1 MNLLVALE
9 HRFERTPDGK
19 VWTLTM
25 FPYSFWIRY
34 LEVFDHVRVVACVRE
49 VSSVPTGWKRADGEG
64 VSFVAVPYYVGPVQY
79 LWRIRQVQQA
89 IANALTLNDAVIL
102 RVSSQIANH
111 FLPILRRNHY
121 PYGVE
126 VVADPCDVFTSGSV
140 RHILRRFLCWLFSPQ
155 LRRLCTEACAA
166 AYLTERTLQHRYPP
180 GIKTFSTYFS
190 DVELPNSAFV
200 CLPRILTLAK
210 DFVSLIYVGTM
221 DQLYKAP
228 DVLIEAVARCIWE
241 GLNLKL
247 VLIGDGK
254 HRPELETKA
263 AVLGV
268 GEYVN
273 FLGWLP
279 ARNDVHTQ
287 LDKADL
293 FILPSHQEGLPRTMV
308 EAMARGL
315 PCIGSTV
322 GAIPELLLCED
333 LVPPGDV
340 IALAR
345 KIREVVTDPQRMA
358 RMSVRNLQKAKKYI
372 DKRLREQRIEFYCY
386 IRETTQV
393 WLNEQKQEY
402 WQAIDQLENKAYS
415 TRSHW

>member
-1 MNLLVALE
+1 MDLLVALE

-25 FPYSFWIRY
+25 FPHSFWIRY
-34 LEVFDHVRVVACVRE
+34 LEVFEHVRVVARVRE
-49 VSSVPTGWKRADGEG
+49 VSLVSTGWKRADGDG
-64 VSFVAVPYYVGPVQY
+64 VSFVAIPYYVGPVQY
-79 LWRIRQVQQA
+79 LLRIRQVQQA

-126 VVADPCDVFTSGSV
+126 VVADPYDVFAPSSV
-140 RHILRRFLCWLFSPQ
+140 RHPLRRFFRWLFPRQ

-166 AYLTERTLQHRYPP
+166 AYVTEGALQHRYPA

-190 DVELPNSAFV
+190 DVDLPHSAFV
-200 CLPRILTLAK
+200 CLPRILTPTK

-228 DVLIEAVARCIWE
+228 DVLIEAVARCIQE

-254 HRPELETKA
+254 HRAELEAKA

-268 GEYVN
+268 TEHIN

-279 ARNDVHTQ
+279 AGNAVRTQ
-287 LDKADL
+287 LDRADL
-293 FILPSHQEGLPRTMV
+293 FVLPSHQEGLPRAMV

-322 GAIPELLLCED
+322 GGIPELLVCED

-340 IALAR
+340 VALFS
-345 KIREVVTDPQRMA
+345 KIREVVTDPERMT
-358 RMSVRNLQKAKKYI
+358 RMSVRNLQKAKKYT
-372 DKRLREQRIEFYCY
+372 DERLREQRIEFYCY

-402 WQAIDQLENKAYS
+402 WQALDQLENRPY
-415 TRSHW
+415 